1 MGGRILPITL
11 DELKRHL
18 RVELDEEDTLL
29 ESLLH
34 MTHEAAL
41 DFCKVSAFPDP
52 IPEPVRLA
60 ILLMASHFYTHR
72 ENGNGDAYDAML
84 RAFHSLLW
92 PHRDPDRLI

>member
-1 MGGRILPITL
+1 MPITL

-18 RVELDEEDTLL
+18 RVELDEENTLL
-29 ESLLH
+29 ESLLQ
-34 MTHEAAL
+34 MTHQAAL

-60 ILLMASHFYTHR
+60 ILLMASHFYTYR

-92 PHRDPDRLI
+92 PYRDPARLI

>member
-1 MGGRILPITL
+1 VRILPITL

-18 RVELDEEDTLL
+18 RVDLDEEDTLL

-34 MTHEAAL
+34 MTHETAL

-60 ILLMASHFYTHR
+60 ILLMASHFFTHR

-84 RAFHSLLW
+84 RAFQGLLW
-92 PHRDPDRLI
+92 PYRDPDRLI